1 MCLHIGRAAARP
13 RRLIGEILD
22 KVNYFRESRH
32 VAIPSAP
39 YVVTASR
46 IAAVRRFNRFYTKQ
60 IGVLQRGLLDSPF
73 SLAEARVLFELA
85 HRNRPTATELGADL
99 GLDAGY
105 LSRMLRGFERKGFV
119 RKARSA
125 EDGRAHRLA
134 LTDAGSKAFARLD
147 ARSAESVRTLLGECS
162 PRDQQRIVTAMEAI
176 EQLLEPRQ
184 AAAGTAVLREL
195 RPGDL
200 GWIVHR
206 HGALYAREH
215 GYDASFEAL
224 VAEIA
229 AGFVREF
236 DPRRERGWI
245 AEIHGEIVGSVLLVK
260 KSARVAKL
268 RLLLVEP
275 HARGHGIGRKL
286 VAACIGFARS
296 AGYRRITL
304 WTQSTLVAARRV
316 YEQAGF
322 RLMHEEAH
330 RSFGQDLVAQTW
342 ELAL

>member
-1 MCLHIGRAAARP
+1 
-13 RRLIGEILD
+13 
-22 KVNYFRESRH
+22 
-32 VAIPSAP
+32 VAPPSAP
-39 YVVTASR
+39 VAVAASR

-60 IGVLQRGLLDSPF
+60 IGVLQRGLLGSPF

-85 HRNRPTATELGADL
+85 HRDQPTATQLGADL

-105 LSRMLRGFERKGFV
+105 LSRILRGFERKGLV
-119 RKARSA
+119 RKDPSV
-125 EDGRAHRLA
+125 EDRRQHFLA
-134 LTDAGSKAFARLD
+134 LTDAGRRAFAGLD
-147 ARSAESVRTLLGECS
+147 ARSAAAVRALLGE
-162 PRDQQRIVTAMEAI
+162 RTVQDQRRLVGAMTTI
-176 EQLLEPRQ
+176 EQLLGAQRTSN
-184 AAAGTAVLREL
+184 AAVVLREI

-206 HGALYAREH
+206 HGALYAQEH

-229 AGFVREF
+229 ARFVREF
-236 DPRRERGWI
+236 DPACERGWV
-245 AEIHGEIVGSVLLVK
+245 AETGGEIVGSVLLVR

-286 VAACIGFARS
+286 VAACVEFARA
-296 AGYRRITL
+296 AGYDRITL

-316 YEQAGF
+316 YEHAGF
-322 RLMHEEAH
+322 RLKREEAH
-330 RSFGQDLVAQTW
+330 RSFGHDLVAQTW